1 MEKARNT
8 VQITLDYKGI
18 SFVILVLV
26 LIHWLYPR
34 EPSSIVYNSGG
45 NTYNTY
51 YLSSS
56 SDKKLPSFNES
67 AKVTRVP
74 TDPIVD
80 ESTGSLC
87 YGANCK
93 KKEEG
98 DEIQGTGEVEPD
110 EPDLVDT
117 TKEEDSETSEDRL
130 GTEDQS
136 TRIDSQTTDEEKVID
151 EPTVNYPVVTT
162 PENDTA
168 VSEDDL
174 IPEVIDP
181 NDGKQRAKVI
191 VNLNIKK

>member
-26 LIHWLYPR
+26 LIRWLYP
-34 EPSSIVYNSGG
+34 EQPTIVFTNHGG

-51 YLSSS
+51 NLSSDS
-56 SDKKLPSFNES
+56 GKKLPSFNEG
-67 AKVTRVP
+67 AKVDRNETKE
-74 TDPIVD
+74 DDD
-80 ESTGSLC
+80 EEGTLC
-87 YGANCK
+87 FGANCK
-93 KKEEG
+93 KKKKE
-98 DEIQGTGEVEPD
+98 DEIQGTGEIEPVEPS
-110 EPDLVDT
+110 LVKIT
-117 TKEEDSETSEDRL
+117 REEDSGISEDRL
-130 GTEDQS
+130 GTEGQGA
-136 TRIDSQTTDEEKVID
+136 RIDSETTDDEKVT
-151 EPTVNYPVVTT
+151 EEAAVNYPVVTT

-191 VNLNIKK
+191 VNFNIKK